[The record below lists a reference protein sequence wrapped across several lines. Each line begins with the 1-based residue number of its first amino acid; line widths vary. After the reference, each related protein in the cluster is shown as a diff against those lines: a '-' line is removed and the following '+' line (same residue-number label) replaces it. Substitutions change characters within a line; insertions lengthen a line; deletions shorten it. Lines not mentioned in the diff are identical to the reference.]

1 MTDHILVI
9 GYGDTG
15 RDAVNSVLASQP
27 DARLTVLDIDFV
39 AAAEA
44 TANGVTAIQ
53 GDGRDGCALDKAA
66 ADLAD
71 RIVIAVPDD
80 LNAFLI
86 ARAIRPLNPDTV
98 IVALIREPENHA
110 LFVSEGAV
118 TVHLRCSGQD
128 PRT

>member
-15 RDAVNSVLASQP
+15 RNAVNSVLASQP
-27 DARLTVLDIDFV
+27 DARLTVLDLDFV
-39 AAAEA
+39 AVAEA

-53 GDGRDGCALDKAA
+53 GDGRDGCALENAA

-80 LNAFLI
+80 LDAFLVT
-86 ARAIRPLNPDTV
+86 RAVRPMNPDTL
-98 IVALIREPENHA
+98 IVALIREPGSHT

-118 TVHLRCSGQD
+118 TVHLRWSGQG
-128 PRT
+128 PGT